1 MDLITLAIEF
11 MKIQSPTKNIF
22 FVAMMSIIF
31 GVLLIGCS
39 DDEEKKLP
47 VKTSFNPF
55 DHSHDVPVTDVQKHK
70 FEHDFAEQC
79 VARELKN
86 SVNIE
91 EDKVRFSK
99 SCLCVANYMLKDLT
113 DEEAEKFLTEHENPR
128 SLQIKYNSAAYH
140 CAQQQPLAKGFKT
153 FEAPAVKKEEG
164 FFSKFF

>member
-1 MDLITLAIEF
+1 MKTHTFTKRSLLVVLI
-11 MKIQSPTKNIF
+11 
-22 FVAMMSIIF
+22 SIIMALF
-31 GVLLIGCS
+31 VVGCS

-47 VKTSFNPF
+47 AKTIFNPF
-55 DHSHDVPVTDVQKHK
+55 DHTHDVPVTDVQKHK

-91 EDKVRFSK
+91 EDKERFSK

-113 DEEAEKFLTEHENPR
+113 DEEVEKFLSEHENPR

-140 CAQQQPLAKGFKT
+140 CGQQQQVVKGFKA
-153 FEAPAVKKEEG
+153 FQPPPVKEEG

>member
-1 MDLITLAIEF
+1 

-79 VARELKN
+79 VIRELKN

-99 SCLCVANYMLKDLT
+99 SCLCVANYMLKDL
-113 DEEAEKFLTEHENPR
+113 N
-128 SLQIKYNSAAYH
+128 QI
-140 CAQQQPLAKGFKT
+140 
-153 FEAPAVKKEEG
+153 
-164 FFSKFF
+164 